1 MAFRHT
7 LGRFSLSE
15 PLFLCEQKCYI
26 SLTTWKRRNKSTSL
40 SGLESSCK
48 FDTTLPGAT
57 HQIINLSTRSVM
69 NIAVIGGGITGLYAT
84 LMLQQEGH
92 KVTVYEASSRLGG
105 RIYTHHFQPLKKGED
120 PFFEAGAMRIPLSSF
135 HSSVF
140 DFIRYL
146 NSRCGSNDEIKLL
159 PFVLQ
164 HSNNRLV
171 IQGRLRKCGDTG
183 LAQELG
189 LPPQYHNQSAS
200 DILLRVLQP
209 WIDLLRIDPER
220 GIQEVLRYDDMT
232 FRYYLR
238 TVALLPHEVID
249 FVETIQGQTNQY
261 DNSFVDL
268 VMQTLHFNTP
278 GKFHVYFF
286 VTYY

>member
-1 MAFRHT
+1 MHA
-7 LGRFSLSE
+7 
-15 PLFLCEQKCYI
+15 
-26 SLTTWKRRNKSTSL
+26 
-40 SGLESSCK
+40 
-48 FDTTLPGAT
+48 
-57 HQIINLSTRSVM
+57 
-69 NIAVIGGGITGLYAT
+69 AVIGGGITGLYAT

-92 KVTVYEASSRLGG
+92 NVTVYEASSRLGG
-105 RIYTHHFQPLKKGED
+105 RIYTHHFQPLTNGED

-146 NSRCGSNDEIKLL
+146 NNRSGLNDEIKLL
-159 PFVLQ
+159 PFVFQ
-164 HSNNRLV
+164 HPNNRLL
-171 IQGRLRKCGDTG
+171 IQGRLRKSGDTS

-200 DILLRVLQP
+200 DILLKVLQP

-220 GIQEVLRYDDMT
+220 GVQEVLRYDDMT
-232 FRYYLR
+232 FRHYLR

-249 FVETIQGQTNQY
+249 FVEMIQSQTNQY

-268 VMQTLHFNTP
+268 VMQTVHFGTP
-278 GKFHVYFF
+278 GKCLLFFF
-286 VTYY
+286 VACY